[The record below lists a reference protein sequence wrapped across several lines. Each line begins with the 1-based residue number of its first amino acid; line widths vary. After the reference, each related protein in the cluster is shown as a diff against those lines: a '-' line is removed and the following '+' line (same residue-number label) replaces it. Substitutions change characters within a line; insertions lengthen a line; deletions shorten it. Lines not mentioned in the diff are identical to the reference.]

1 MISAW
6 SGENVLNPLPYY
18 SIIPSCNHAVK
29 SFEKYHR
36 QCFSGGNGMY
46 EIESCGPATDYI
58 CIKQTDVISK
68 DTGKRCFARVN
79 LPVGAAIG
87 ACSEANG
94 VESCYCDSDGWV
106 DTIDY

>member
-1 MISAW
+1 
-6 SGENVLNPLPYY
+6 
-18 SIIPSCNHAVK
+18 
-29 SFEKYHR
+29 
-36 QCFSGGNGMY
+36 MY

-58 CIKQTDVISK
+58 CLKQTDVTSK
-68 DTGKRCFARVN
+68 DTGKRCIARVN

-106 DTIDY
+106 DTIDYFINTQTRILRHILGVTIREKYPETCFYSFLL

>member
-1 MISAW
+1 
-6 SGENVLNPLPYY
+6 
-18 SIIPSCNHAVK
+18 
-29 SFEKYHR
+29 
-36 QCFSGGNGMY
+36 MY

-58 CIKQTDVISK
+58 CIKQTDVTSK

-106 DTIDY
+106 DTIDYFVDTLALTKNIF